1 MSCNHNDLLQ
11 LAKQLVAD
19 QNCSEVVR
27 RCAASRGYYASLHLS
42 SVMFPPDASA
52 HRGKDESSHAFIIR
66 CIKRYAAGPNPGR
79 LVAAKI
85 AAQMANMKRLRNRA
99 DYEIDE
105 EFSMD
110 DVEKMMVRAES
121 IIASCDEVE
130 SRRVA
135 TAQA

>member
-1 MSCNHNDLLQ
+1 MSCNHSDLLQ
-11 LAKQLVAD
+11 LAKELLAD

-42 SVMFPPDASA
+42 SVMFPPDADVQ
-52 HRGKDESSHAFIIR
+52 RGKDESSHAFIIR
-66 CIKRYAAGPNPGR
+66 CIKKYATGPNPGR
-79 LVAAKI
+79 LAAAQI

-99 DYEIDE
+99 DYEIDD
-105 EFSMD
+105 EFSME
-110 DVEKMMVRAES
+110 DVEKMMARADS